1 MTALPFFKFIHLL
14 SVLVWVGGMFFAYM
28 ILRPA
33 AVDTLEP
40 PLRLRLWNTVFQRF
54 FNWVWTAVGIL
65 LISGFFMIYL
75 YGGIAQV
82 GWYVHAM
89 LALGVVMMLIY
100 GYVFFACYV
109 PLSLHVNKQR
119 WKEAGEM
126 LAKIRQ
132 WVAINLTLGMIIMLI
147 VFVGR

>member
-1 MTALPFFKFIHLL
+1 MALFKFIHLL
-14 SVLVWVGGMFFAYM
+14 AVLVWIGGMFFAYM

-33 AVDTLEP
+33 AVEALEP
-40 PLRLRLWNTVFQRF
+40 PMRLRLWNAVFQRF
-54 FNWVWTAVGIL
+54 FNWVWGAVGTL
-65 LISGFFMIYL
+65 LVSGFYMIYL
-75 YGGIAQV
+75 YNGITNAPTF
-82 GWYVHAM
+82 VHIM
-89 LALGVVMMLIY
+89 LALGLVMMGIY

-132 WVAINLTLGMIIMLI
+132 LVAVNLTIGIVIMLV
-147 VFVGR
+147 VFVGRGW